1 MIKSVV
7 SVALLVAVMLTFCAC
22 SNEKLMVMEE
32 FSRVVSFQMD
42 DVSVKGQLHY
52 KNKDDITFTVIEP
65 EILSGVIFTE
75 AQAKKDE
82 VSVNYSKLRDESPV
96 YLLISAV
103 KSMSES
109 EIYLPVKGEHTF
121 LGAVSTAEYKTKINC
136 ENNEI
141 ISIEIGKF
149 TYIFE

>member
-1 MIKSVV
+1 MIKSLV
-7 SVALLVAVMLTFCAC
+7 SVTLLVAVMLTFCAC
-22 SNEKLMVMEE
+22 SNEKLLVMEE

-52 KNKDDITFTVIEP
+52 KGKDDISFTVIEP
-65 EILSGVIFTE
+65 ESLSGVVFTE
-75 AQAKKDE
+75 GEVKKDE
-82 VSVNYSKLRDESPV
+82 VGINYSKLRDKSPV

-103 KSMSES
+103 KSTAES
-109 EIYLPVKGEHTF
+109 EIYLPDRGEYTF
-121 LGAVSTAEYKTKINC
+121 SGVTSSAEYKIKINC